1 MTLQHTLAFC
11 FLGLLW
17 LQEPVCLSDLIRY
30 RVWTVFTHVVMYH
43 FAILLPKMQHSP
55 FSGKTI
61 VKKYCCGKILIIAI
75 SISLNSR
82 LETIFPNFARP
93 KYYYILFRWAVEGHL
108 PYYNATA
115 YFPSHM
121 KLSQSDIQTFTRSTV
136 PVKLHI
142 ETLAGRLSKY
152 ITLPD
157 IPRHQINIYI
167 ARYAVEL
174 QLPGKMPA

>member
-1 MTLQHTLAFC
+1 MDCVYTCCHVPLCNPTTQDATFPI
-11 FLGLLW
+11 LW
-17 LQEPVCLSDLIRY
+17 
-30 RVWTVFTHVVMYH
+30 
-43 FAILLPKMQHSP
+43 K
-55 FSGKTI
+55 KTI

-75 SISLNSR
+75 SISLMNSR
-82 LETIFPNFARP
+82 LSNLPLETIFPNFPRP

-157 IPRHQINIYI
+157 IPRHQINTYI

>member
-1 MTLQHTLAFC
+1 MLSYTTLQSYYPRC
-11 FLGLLW
+11 NI
-17 LQEPVCLSDLIRY
+17 P
-30 RVWTVFTHVVMYH
+30 
-43 FAILLPKMQHSP
+43 HSLE
-55 FSGKTI
+55 KTI
-61 VKKYCCGKILIIAI
+61 VKKYCCRKILIIAI

-82 LETIFPNFARP
+82 LSNLPLETIFPNFPRP

>member
-1 MTLQHTLAFC
+1 
-11 FLGLLW
+11 
-17 LQEPVCLSDLIRY
+17 
-30 RVWTVFTHVVMYH
+30 
-43 FAILLPKMQHSP
+43 
-55 FSGKTI
+55 
-61 VKKYCCGKILIIAI
+61 
-75 SISLNSR
+75 
-82 LETIFPNFARP
+82 
-93 KYYYILFRWAVEGHL
+93 
-108 PYYNATA
+108 
-115 YFPSHM
+115 M